1 MSERWAA
8 CLAHAGL
15 EPLGGSALRLV
26 ESQEQIATVRLVGSL
41 AEQAVLE
48 DLLEASKPRLPRPAT
63 DLHYLLATPFRYPPL
78 KYGSRFGR
86 RTEPSLFYASREL
99 SAVLAE
105 AAYYRFVFWSGMQT
119 APTTPLTT
127 QHSLFSTKITT
138 ARGLRLQRP
147 PFAQHQTLL
156 AHRSE
161 YTATQALGT
170 LMREAGVEAFEF
182 VSARDPDAA
191 SISRCSRRMRS
202 RLANPSSCNRG
213 CAKPTAGP
221 CATTHAQERAWE
233 FGVDTLRSTV
243 ACRRRPFFERHGSR
257 IVNAAVSTIAAN
269 CHGDRSRGD
278 WRRAGVRTALPCD
291 RTGADRRRATTAPR
305 GVATLHGSR

>member
-8 CLAHAGL
+8 CLAHASL

-48 DLLEASKPRLPRPAT
+48 DLLETSKPRLPRPAA

-86 RTEPSLFYASREL
+86 RTEPSLFYASRDL

-105 AAYYRFVFWSGMQT
+105 AAYYRFVFWSGMET
-119 APTTPLTT
+119 APKAPLTT

-147 PFAQHQTLL
+147 PFAEYETLL
-156 AHRSE
+156 VHRSE
-161 YTATQALGT
+161 YTETQALGT

-182 VSARDPDAA
+182 TSARDPDRGINLALFHAELTRDSRTRVRAA
-191 SISRCSRRMRS
+191 VAVRNQRS
-202 RLANPSSCNRG
+202 LRALRL
-213 CAKPTAGP
+213 
-221 CATTHAQERAWE
+221 THAGACV
-233 FGVDTLRSTV
+233 GVRV
-243 ACRRRPFFERHGSR
+243 RRVYRRRSLAGAGHSLN
-257 IVNAAVSTIAAN
+257 VT
-269 CHGDRSRGD
+269 D
-278 WRRAGVRTALPCD
+278 RAG
-291 RTGADRRRATTAPR
+291 
-305 GVATLHGSR
+305 

>member
-1 MSERWAA
+1 MSDRWAA
-8 CLAHAGL
+8 CLEHAGL
-15 EPLGGSALRLV
+15 EPLAGSVLRLV

-48 DLLEASKPRLPRPAT
+48 DLLESSKPGLPRSAA

-99 SAVLAE
+99 GAVLAE

-119 APTTPLTT
+119 PPASPLTT
-127 QHSLFSTKITT
+127 QHSLFGTKITT

-147 PFAQHQTLL
+147 PFDEHRAVL

-161 YTATQALGT
+161 YAETQALGM

-182 VSARDPDAA
+182 VSARDPMAGINVALFTPGALATREPEFVQPWLCETDGQTVRYD
-191 SISRCSRRMRS
+191 SRTQETAWAFELDTFTVDG
-202 RLANPSSCNRG
+202 RLP
-213 CAKPTAGP
+213 
-221 CATTHAQERAWE
+221 
-233 FGVDTLRSTV
+233 
-243 ACRRRPFFERHGSR
+243 
-257 IVNAAVSTIAAN
+257 
-269 CHGDRSRGD
+269 
-278 WRRAGVRTALPCD
+278 
-291 RTGADRRRATTAPR
+291 AP
-305 GVATLHGSR
+305 AIL

>member
-8 CLAHAGL
+8 CLEHAGL

-26 ESQEQIATVRLVGSL
+26 ESQEQVATVRLVGL

-48 DLLEASKPRLPRPAT
+48 DLLEASKPRLPRPAAH
-63 DLHYLLATPFRYPPL
+63 LHYLLSTPFRYPPL

-86 RTEPSLFYASREL
+86 RTEPSLFYGSRAL

-119 APTTPLTT
+119 APTKPLAT

-147 PFAQHQTLL
+147 PFAQHHALL

-161 YTATQALGT
+161 YTATQELGT

-182 VSARDPDAA
+182 VSARDPDAGINLA
-191 SISRCSRRMRS
+191 LFTPNALATREPEFVQQWLCETNGRTVRYGSR
-202 RLANPSSCNRG
+202 
-213 CAKPTAGP
+213 T
-221 CATTHAQERAWE
+221 QERGWE
-233 FGVDTLRSTV
+233 FAFETFTVDGR
-243 ACRRRPFFERHGSR
+243 
-257 IVNAAVSTIAAN
+257 
-269 CHGDRSRGD
+269 
-278 WRRAGVRTALPCD
+278 LP
-291 RTGADRRRATTAPR
+291 AP
-305 GVATLHGSR
+305 AIL

>member
-8 CLAHAGL
+8 CLAHASL

-48 DLLEASKPRLPRPAT
+48 DLLETSKPRLPRPAA

-78 KYGSRFGR
+78 RYGSRFGR

-99 SAVLAE
+99 GAVLAE
-105 AAYYRFVFWSGMQT
+105 AAYYRFVFWSGMQS
-119 APTTPLTT
+119 APRTPLTT

-147 PFAQHQTLL
+147 PFAEHETLL

-161 YTATQALGT
+161 YTETQALGT

-182 VSARDPDAA
+182 MSARDPDRGINLALYTPSA
-191 SISRCSRRMRS
+191 LATRDPEFVQPWLCETDGRSVRYGSR
-202 RLANPSSCNRG
+202 
-213 CAKPTAGP
+213 T
-221 CATTHAQERAWE
+221 QERKWAFE
-233 FGVDTLRSTV
+233 LDTFTVDGR
-243 ACRRRPFFERHGSR
+243 
-257 IVNAAVSTIAAN
+257 
-269 CHGDRSRGD
+269 
-278 WRRAGVRTALPCD
+278 LP
-291 RTGADRRRATTAPR
+291 AP
-305 GVATLHGSR
+305 AIL